1 MSTQNK
7 PTALSA
13 GLIAVKG
20 QAVSAAQSV
29 PPTVVYTPPPP
40 APVPASAPVMG
51 YLKAM
56 TLKLDGE
63 RYRQLK
69 QLGLDRGKTSQELL
83 IEAVDMLL
91 SRSV

>member
-20 QAVSAAQSV
+20 QAVSAAQS
-29 PPTVVYTPPPP
+29 TPPVVRTPSLPTP
-40 APVPASAPVMG
+40 APTPAPALG

>member
-20 QAVSAAQSV
+20 QAVSAAQNA
-29 PPTVVYTPPPP
+29 PPPVVHTPPPP
-40 APVPASAPVMG
+40 APAPALG

-69 QLGLDRGKTSQELL
+69 QLGLDRDKSSQELL
-83 IEAVDMLL
+83 VEAVDMLL
-91 SRSV
+91 AKSM

>member
-20 QAVSAAQSV
+20 QAVSAAQSA
-29 PPTVVYTPPPP
+29 PPPVVHTPPPP
-40 APVPASAPVMG
+40 APAMG

-83 IEAVDMLL
+83 VEAVDMLL
-91 SRSV
+91 AKGM

>member
-7 PTALSA
+7 PAALSA

-20 QAVSAAQSV
+20 QAVSAAQGA
-29 PPTVVYTPPPP
+29 PPPVAHPPPMP
-40 APVPASAPVMG
+40 APAMG

-83 IEAVDMLL
+83 VEAVDMLL
-91 SRSV
+91 SRSS

>member
-20 QAVSAAQSV
+20 QAVSAAQSGPSPV
-29 PPTVVYTPPPP
+29 SRTSLLT
-40 APVPASAPVMG
+40 APVPAMG

-63 RYRQLK
+63 RYRQIK

-83 IEAVDMLL
+83 VEAVDMLL
-91 SRSV
+91 SRSP

>member
-1 MSTQNK
+1 MSMQNK

-20 QAVSAAQSV
+20 QAVSAAQSTL
-29 PPTVVYTPPPP
+29 PPIAHPLPIP
-40 APVPASAPVMG
+40 APAMG

-83 IEAVDMLL
+83 VEAVDMLL
-91 SRSV
+91 SRSS

>member
-7 PTALSA
+7 PAALSA

-20 QAVSAAQSV
+20 QAVSAAQST
-29 PPTVVYTPPPP
+29 PQPIAHPPPLP
-40 APVPASAPVMG
+40 TPAPVMG

-56 TLKLDGE
+56 TLKLDGD

-83 IEAVDMLL
+83 VEAVDMLL
-91 SRSV
+91 GRSR

>member
-20 QAVSAAQSV
+20 QAVSAAQSAPPPV
-29 PPTVVYTPPPP
+29 AHPPPMPPTL
-40 APVPASAPVMG
+40 AMG

-83 IEAVDMLL
+83 VEAVDMLL
-91 SRSV
+91 SRSS

>member
-7 PTALSA
+7 PAALSA
-13 GLIAVKG
+13 NLIAVKG
-20 QAVSAAQSV
+20 QAVSAAQSM
-29 PPTVVYTPPPP
+29 PLPIAHPPPLP
-40 APVPASAPVMG
+40 APVMG

-83 IEAVDMLL
+83 VEAVDMLL
-91 SRSV
+91 GRSR

>member
-1 MSTQNK
+1 MSTQHK

-20 QAVSAAQSV
+20 QAVSAVQNE
-29 PPTVVYTPPPP
+29 PPPVARLPTLP
-40 APVPASAPVMG
+40 APAMG

-83 IEAVDMLL
+83 VEAVDMLL
-91 SRSV
+91 AKGM

>member
-7 PTALSA
+7 PAALSA

-20 QAVSAAQSV
+20 QAVSAVQNAPPSV
-29 PPTVVYTPPPP
+29 THTPLPP
-40 APVPASAPVMG
+40 ATAPAMG

-83 IEAVDMLL
+83 VEAVDMLL
-91 SRSV
+91 SRSA

>member
-20 QAVSAAQSV
+20 QAVSAAQSA
-29 PPTVVYTPPPP
+29 PLSLP
-40 APVPASAPVMG
+40 APAPVMG

-83 IEAVDMLL
+83 VEAVDMLL
-91 SRSV
+91 GRSP

>member
-1 MSTQNK
+1 MNTQNK
-7 PTALSA
+7 PAALSA

-20 QAVSAAQSV
+20 QAVSAAQDA
-29 PPTVVYTPPPP
+29 PPPMP
-40 APVPASAPVMG
+40 APAMG

-83 IEAVDMLL
+83 VEAVDMLL
-91 SRSV
+91 SRSS